1 MANQPR
7 ESARA
12 QAPRDV
18 SGDLFRQEALQTHA
32 RGEHRQGELLR
43 ISPSWTRW
51 TFWLLLGFAS
61 LAAIYL
67 SLGSISEYAEGP
79 AVVQVE
85 GGKDLFAIALLPGS
99 YRPQLRPGMPLRL
112 ELAGYR
118 HAFEPMTIDSIG
130 DQVIGPQEA
139 RRLLGQENADTPL
152 PGSVVVVR
160 ARLPAAS
167 FVSDDPVHA
176 LHDGVHGHAEVR
188 VRSERILL
196 ALFPVLKPLLERHG
210 G

>member
-1 MANQPR
+1 MANEPH
-7 ESARA
+7 ESA
-12 QAPRDV
+12 QAPRAV
-18 SGDLFRQEALQTHA
+18 AGDLFRQEALQTHV

-67 SLGSISEYAEGP
+67 FIGTISEYAEGP

-85 GGKDLFAIALLPGS
+85 GGKDLFAIALLPES
-99 YRPQLRPGMPLRL
+99 YRSQLRPGMSLRL
-112 ELAGYR
+112 ELAGDR
-118 HAFEPMTIDSIG
+118 HAFETMTIDSID

-139 RRLLGQENADTPL
+139 ERLLGQAHSATPL
-152 PGSVVVVR
+152 PGAFVVVR
-160 ARLPAAS
+160 ARLPAATL
-167 FVSDDPVHA
+167 VSNAPVY
-176 LHDGVHGHAEVR
+176 GHAEVR

-196 ALFPVLKPLLERHG
+196 TLFPVLKPLLERHDG
-210 G
+210 